1 MLSNLKSGSA
11 LAALVCIGVGSM
23 TGGASAIS
31 AKVAKKCDALCT
43 SAPASD
49 PGSDREQHTAS
60 HYQQISGER
69 EKRLRIRASNA
80 HSIARKAG

>member
-1 MLSNLKSGSA
+1 MRRALRPWTTDVAGSRP
-11 LAALVCIGVGSM
+11 G
-23 TGGASAIS
+23 
-31 AKVAKKCDALCT
+31 CT

-60 HYQQISGER
+60 HYQQISSER
-69 EKRLRIRASNA
+69 EKRMRIQASNP